1 MFRIKMVC
9 SESRHLKKATLV
21 GSITIPY
28 DDFEKLIADRSG
40 RYFRAV
46 GYLASHCNN
55 KRFLTRPLLGE
66 LLSQA
71 TQIEE
76 LLDSYGARNNF
87 RWARFRSLTAAI
99 KLFSNVSYELF
110 HIQHSIAAYRLLD
123 VKQDFSKGTEGALN
137 FTESILLEVANGLLT
152 EAKKLHLP
160 IPEVLDQESFFAEK
174 LPDGRLPHD
183 LARRKIE
190 AVSKTVSLLATAFLN
205 LATESRKELPDKKIG
220 PKAALCELTG
230 PISEE
235 KLRSLELRFHNLQ
248 SLYDTYV
255 STTETEVFD
264 NDLPILRGH
273 ISVVLHLLRTARD
286 FAHYYERHASPAVQ
300 ESITAQEAGHD
311 HELHATPVDQQTD
324 HKRKPLVNP
333 EALLETLVD
342 YCISFTSQFL
352 TRAELLCREMLK
364 RYIEIGTI
372 EVSVPQYR
380 GFHVRPSTLISKL
393 VLHYGSEVKMKLG
406 EEVYDAAS
414 PLELFRANEQIN
426 AHKRRSLAQEI
437 ICLDLVASGGGDKDL
452 RMIVRAV
459 IVTLAERGKIIIYE
473 QPLKIEEKPPQ
484 PDAKLIEQVT
494 DEIAKLQ
501 ATGKIDIGTDI
512 QAVFTGDK
520 RVLEDIELLVENGY
534 GEDNF
539 GNNISLPKQLTYLRQ

>member
-1 MFRIKMVC
+1 MF
-9 SESRHLKKATLV
+9 V
-21 GSITIPY
+21 GPVTIPY
-28 DDFEKLIADRSG
+28 DDFEKLIADRTG

-46 GYLASHCNN
+46 SYLASHSND
-55 KRFLTRPLLGE
+55 KSFLTRPLLGE

-76 LLDSYGARNNF
+76 LLDSYGARNNC

-110 HIQHSIAAYRLLD
+110 HIQHSIPAYRLLD
-123 VKQDFSKGTEGALN
+123 VKQDFSRSTEQSLSFA
-137 FTESILLEVANGLLT
+137 ESILLETASRLLA
-152 EAKKLHLP
+152 EAKKLNLP
-160 IPEVLDQESFFAEK
+160 IPEVLEQESFFAEK
-174 LPDGRLPHD
+174 LPEGRLPHD
-183 LARRKIE
+183 LAMRKID
-190 AVSKTVSLLATAFLN
+190 AVAKTVSLLATAFLN
-205 LATESRKELPDKKIG
+205 LAAESRKELPQKKIES
-220 PKAALCELTG
+220 KASLCELTG

-273 ISVVLHLLRTARD
+273 ITVVLHLLRTARD
-286 FAHYYERHASPAVQ
+286 FAHYYERHASPAAQ
-300 ESITAQEAGHD
+300 KTATAQERGHG
-311 HELHATPVDQQTD
+311 HELHTSHTTKKVAR
-324 HKRKPLVNP
+324 KRKQLVDP

-342 YCISFTSQFL
+342 YCIHFVSQFL
-352 TRAELLCREMLK
+352 RCAELLCQDMLK
-364 RYIEIGTI
+364 RYTEIGTI
-372 EVSVPQYR
+372 EVFVPQYR

-406 EEVYDAAS
+406 DDVYNAAS
-414 PLELFRANEQIN
+414 PLELFRANERIN

-437 ICLDLVASGGGDKDL
+437 LCLDLISSGPGDKNL
-452 RMIVRAV
+452 RTIVRAV

-473 QPLKIEEKPPQ
+473 QPLKIEEKTSQ

-512 QAVFTGDK
+512 RATFTGDK
-520 RVLEDIELLVENGY
+520 RVLEDIELLAENGY

-539 GNNISLPKQLTYLRQ
+539 GNNISLPERLTYLRQ

>member
-1 MFRIKMVC
+1 M
-9 SESRHLKKATLV
+9 LV
-21 GSITIPY
+21 GPVTIPY
-28 DDFEKLIADRSG
+28 DDFVKLIASRTE

-46 GYLASHCNN
+46 GYLADHSDNES
-55 KRFLTRPLLGE
+55 FLTRPLLGE

-76 LLDSYGARNNF
+76 LLDSYGARNNYH
-87 RWARFRSLTAAI
+87 WARFRSLTAAI

-110 HIQHSIAAYRLLD
+110 HIQHSIPAYRLLD
-123 VKQDFSKGTEGALN
+123 VKQDFSRSTEQSLR
-137 FTESILLEVANGLLT
+137 FSESILIETASRLLA
-152 EAKKLHLP
+152 EAEKLHLP
-160 IPEVLDQESFFAEK
+160 IPEVLGQESFFAEK
-174 LPDGRLPHD
+174 LPNGRLPHD

-205 LATESRKELPDKKIG
+205 LAAESRKELPRKKTES
-220 PKAALCELTG
+220 KASLCELTG

-300 ESITAQEAGHD
+300 KTLTEQEAEQSHD
-311 HELHATPVDQQTD
+311 PCADSTPQKVT
-324 HKRKPLVNP
+324 HTEKRLVEP
-333 EALLETLVD
+333 EALLDTLVD
-342 YCISFTSQFL
+342 YCISFVSQFL
-352 TRAELLCREMLK
+352 TRAEVLCRNMLK
-364 RYIEIGTI
+364 RYTEIGTI

-380 GFHVRPSTLISKL
+380 GFHVRPSTLVSKL

-406 EEVYDAAS
+406 YDVYDASS

-437 ICLDLVASGGGDKDL
+437 ICLDLMSSNGNKDL
-452 RMIVRAV
+452 RSMVRDV

-473 QPLKIEEKPPQ
+473 QPLKIEEKAPQ
-484 PDAKLIEQVT
+484 PDTKPIEQVT

-501 ATGKIDIGTDI
+501 ATGKIDIGTTI
-512 QAVFTGDK
+512 RAIFTGDK

-539 GNNISLPKQLTYLRQ
+539 GNNISLPERLSYLRQ

>member
-1 MFRIKMVC
+1 MGPV
-9 SESRHLKKATLV
+9 
-21 GSITIPY
+21 TIPY
-28 DDFEKLIADRSG
+28 DDFEKLIADRTG
-40 RYFRAV
+40 QYFRAI
-46 GYLASHCNN
+46 GYLASHSDD

-76 LLDSYGARNNF
+76 LLDSYGARNNC
-87 RWARFRSLTAAI
+87 RWARFRSLTAAV

-110 HIQHSIAAYRLLD
+110 HIHHSIPAYRLLD
-123 VKQDFSKGTEGALN
+123 VKQDFSKSTEQSLK
-137 FTESILLEVANGLLT
+137 FTESILLETANRILE
-152 EAKKLHLP
+152 EAKALHLP
-160 IPEVLDQESFFAEK
+160 IPEVLNQESFFAEE

-205 LATESRKELPDKKIG
+205 LAAESRKELPREKTESN
-220 PKAALCELTG
+220 ASLCELTG

-286 FAHYYERHASPAVQ
+286 FSHYYERHAS
-300 ESITAQEAGHD
+300 STARQLLQSH
-311 HELHATPVDQQTD
+311 
-324 HKRKPLVNP
+324 KPLVEP
-333 EALLETLVD
+333 KALLKILVG
-342 YCISFTSQFL
+342 YSISFVFQFL
-352 TRAELLCREMLK
+352 TRAELLCQDMLK
-364 RYIEIGTI
+364 RYTEIGTI
-372 EVSVPQYR
+372 EVLVPQYR
-380 GFHVRPSTLISKL
+380 GFHVRPSTLVSKL

-406 EEVYDAAS
+406 DDAYNAAS

-437 ICLDLVASGGGDKDL
+437 ICLD
-452 RMIVRAV
+452 MIVSNPENKNLRTIVRDV
-459 IVTLAERGKIIIYE
+459 ILTLAQSGKIIIYE
-473 QPLKIEEKPPQ
+473 QPLQIEEKAPR
-484 PDAKLIEQVT
+484 PDTTLIEQVT

-501 ATGKIDIGTDI
+501 ATGKIDIGTTI
-512 QAVFTGDK
+512 RAVFTGDK
-520 RVLEDIELLVENGY
+520 RVLEDIKLLAENGY

-539 GNNISLPKQLTYLRQ
+539 GNNIPLPEQLTYLRQ

>member
-1 MFRIKMVC
+1 
-9 SESRHLKKATLV
+9 V
-21 GSITIPY
+21 GPITIPY
-28 DDFEKLIADRSG
+28 DDFEKLIADRAR

-46 GYLASHCNN
+46 GYLASHCDN

-71 TQIEE
+71 AQIEE

-99 KLFSNVSYELF
+99 KLFANVSYELF
-110 HIQHSIAAYRLLD
+110 HIQHSIATYRLLG
-123 VKQDFSKGTEGALN
+123 VKQDFSRSTEGALD
-137 FTESILLEVANGLLT
+137 FAESILLEAANRLLA
-152 EAKKLHLP
+152 EAEKLHLP
-160 IPEVLDQESFFAEK
+160 VPEVLEQESFFAEK

-190 AVSKTVSLLATAFLN
+190 AVSKTISLLATAFLN
-205 LATESRKELPDKKIG
+205 LAAESRKELPGKKTG
-220 PKAALCELTG
+220 SKAALYELTG

-300 ESITAQEAGHD
+300 ESITTQEVEHGHEI
-311 HELHATPVDQQTD
+311 HTTPADEKTD
-324 HKRKPLVNP
+324 PKQKRLVEP
-333 EALLETLVD
+333 EALLDTLVD
-342 YCISFTSQFL
+342 YCISFTCQFL
-352 TRAELLCREMLK
+352 ARAELLCREMLK
-364 RYIEIGTI
+364 RYTEIGTI
-372 EVSVPQYR
+372 EVSIPQYR

-393 VLHYGSEVKMKLG
+393 VLHYGSEIKMKLG

-437 ICLDLVASGGGDKDL
+437 ICLDLIASGGGDKDL

-459 IVTLAERGKIIIYE
+459 IITLAERGKIIVYE
-473 QPLKIEEKPPQ
+473 QPLKIEEKAPQ
-484 PDAKLIEQVT
+484 PDAKLIEQIT

-512 QAVFTGDK
+512 RAVFTGDK
-520 RVLEDIELLVENGY
+520 RALEDIELLAENGY
-534 GEDNF
+534 GENNF
-539 GNNISLPKQLTYLRQ
+539 GSNISLPEQLTYLRQ

>member
-1 MFRIKMVC
+1 MF
-9 SESRHLKKATLV
+9 V
-21 GSITIPY
+21 GPVTIPY
-28 DDFEKLIADRSG
+28 DDFERLIASRTE

-46 GYLASHCNN
+46 AYLAGHSEMTG
-55 KRFLTRPLLGE
+55 FLTRPLLGE

-76 LLDSYGARNNF
+76 LLDSYGARNNC

-99 KLFSNVSYELF
+99 KLFSNFSYELF
-110 HIQHSIAAYRLLD
+110 HIQHSIPAYRLLD
-123 VKQDFSKGTEGALN
+123 VKQDFSRSTEETLKFA
-137 FTESILLEVANGLLT
+137 ESILLEAANRLLG
-152 EAKKLHLP
+152 EARKLHLP
-160 IPEVLDQESFFAEK
+160 IPEAFDDECFFSEK
-174 LPDGRLPHD
+174 LPSGRLPHD

-205 LATESRKELPDKKIG
+205 LAAESRKELPHKKTESNG
-220 PKAALCELTG
+220 SLCELTG

-300 ESITAQEAGHD
+300 KSVTEQELEHN
-311 HELHATPVDQQTD
+311 HELHANSAAQISTNGK
-324 HKRKPLVNP
+324 KRLVEP
-333 EALLETLVD
+333 EALLDTLID
-342 YCISFTSQFL
+342 YSISFVSQFL
-352 TRAELLCREMLK
+352 ARAELLCQNMLK
-364 RYIEIGTI
+364 RYTEIGTI
-372 EVSVPQYR
+372 EVLVPQYR
-380 GFHVRPSTLISKL
+380 GFHVRPSTLVSKL
-393 VLHYGSEVKMKLG
+393 VLHYGSDVKMKLG
-406 EEVYDAAS
+406 YNVYDASS

-437 ICLDLVASGGGDKDL
+437 ICLDLIALNTGNKDL
-452 RMIVRAV
+452 RTIVRDV

-473 QPLKIEEKPPQ
+473 QPLRIEEKAPQ
-484 PDAKLIEQVT
+484 PDTKLIEQVT

-501 ATGKIDIGTDI
+501 ATGKIDIGTSI
-512 QAVFTGDK
+512 RAVFTGDK

-539 GNNISLPKQLTYLRQ
+539 GNNISLPERLSYLRQ